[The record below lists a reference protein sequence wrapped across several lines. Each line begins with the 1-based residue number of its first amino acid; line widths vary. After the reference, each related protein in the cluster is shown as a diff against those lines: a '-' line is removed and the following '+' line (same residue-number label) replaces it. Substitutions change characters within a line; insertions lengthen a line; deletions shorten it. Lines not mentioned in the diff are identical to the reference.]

1 MFVIARHLTFRQI
14 ADRVDP
20 NPTEAMIRLFRPF
33 LNIVG
38 RAAPSRLVL
47 HVGTH
52 KTGTTTLQKT
62 FAANRDWLRRNDVR
76 YPVFSDGGD
85 SHNAFGL
92 ALAEPNPNMTGLAE
106 ALAAWR
112 EPGATTLVSAEVFST
127 RIADQP
133 QADFLAFTVPDH
145 AERKRAYLDRLAA
158 LAEGFDEVEVL
169 LVLRRPE
176 DYAETLYST
185 CVLGAKVDCNFST
198 FLTATAPIYDYK
210 AQVAAFRERF
220 PAVRVASYHALSRR
234 LVEDF
239 CGWAGL
245 PLPPLRERYD
255 NPTPDLRLVLWV
267 QRQALIERDRLRQRR
282 RARFARYWNA
292 ASLLPPLDRATVWP
306 SQEARDAFIAA
317 ATTPSEDFFPQP
329 APFGRPVAT
338 LDSAEAARL
347 EAAFQDW
354 ERRPRRGAAAASCSA

>member
-1 MFVIARHLTFRQI
+1 
-14 ADRVDP
+14 
-20 NPTEAMIRLFRPF
+20 MIRLFRP
-33 LNIVG
+33 LLKIVG
-38 RAAPSRLVL
+38 RAAPTRLVL

-62 FAANRDWLRRNDVR
+62 FAANRDWLRRHGLR
-76 YPVFSDGGD
+76 YPVFSDGGA

-92 ALAEPNPNMTGLAE
+92 ALAEPNPNMSGLAE
-106 ALAAWR
+106 ALGAWR
-112 EPGATTLVSAEVFST
+112 QPGATTLVSAEVFST

-133 QADFLAFTVPDH
+133 EADFLAFTVPGY

-158 LAEGFDEVEVL
+158 LGAGFDEVEVL

-176 DYAETLYST
+176 DYAEALYST
-185 CVLGAKVDCNFST
+185 CVLGAKVDCDFAT

-210 AQVAAFRERF
+210 AQVAAFRDRF
-220 PAVRVASYHALSRR
+220 PTVRVASYHDMSSR
-234 LVEDF
+234 LVEGF
-239 CGWAGL
+239 CAWAGL
-245 PLPPLRERYD
+245 PLPPVRERYD

-267 QRQALIERDRLRQRR
+267 QRQALIERDPYLQRR

-292 ASLLPPLDRATVWP
+292 AGLLPPLDRVTVWP
-306 SQEARDAFIAA
+306 SAEVRSAFIAA
-317 ATTPSEDFFPQP
+317 ATVPSEDFFPKP

-338 LDSAEAARL
+338 LSDEEAARL

-354 ERRPRRGAAAASCSA
+354 EHRPRRGGAAAGQGA